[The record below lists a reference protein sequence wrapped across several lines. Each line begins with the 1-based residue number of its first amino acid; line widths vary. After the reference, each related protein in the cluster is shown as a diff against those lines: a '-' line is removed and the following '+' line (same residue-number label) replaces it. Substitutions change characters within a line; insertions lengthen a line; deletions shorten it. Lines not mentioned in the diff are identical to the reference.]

1 MRLISAIV
9 MLLAAVSVSAATRV
23 DSLREAIYSPAPFK
37 KPIVIAHRG
46 DWRSGTENSLRAIRR
61 CIDMGVDIVELDIAM
76 TRDSVLVLM
85 HDDTIDRTTTGS
97 GRVSDYTL
105 EQLKEFNLRSPIG
118 VVTRQKIPT
127 FKEAL
132 ALCRGR
138 LLVQVDKWP
147 HLKERLLKD
156 AAEAGCLDHIILRS
170 SWSSLRKNKEI
181 GVLPREVIYIPVLV
195 CKGDGDDERLD
206 DFLANFDTPVI
217 SFSFRNTDYHVL
229 RRIKEVR
236 DKGYHVWLN
245 SLWSTFNGGHDD
257 ELAYENPAE
266 AYGWLIDMGA
276 DMIFTDH
283 PALLVDYL
291 TNDLK
296 QNN

>member
-1 MRLISAIV
+1 MRLLSVIG
-9 MLLAAVSVSAATRV
+9 MLLVAVSVCAATRV
-23 DSLREAIYSPAPFK
+23 DSLREAIYSQSPFNR
-37 KPIVIAHRG
+37 PVVIAHRG
-46 DWRSGTENSLRAIRR
+46 DWRSGTENSLRAIRS

-105 EQLKEFNLRSPIG
+105 AQLKEFNLLSPIG

-147 HLKERLLKD
+147 SLKDILLKE
-156 AAEAGCLDHIILRS
+156 ASEAGCLDHIILRS
-170 SWSSLRKNKEI
+170 SWSSSKINRDI
-181 GVLPREVIYIPVLV
+181 GALPEDVIYIPVLV

-206 DFLANFDTPVI
+206 DFLENFDTPVI
-217 SFSFRNTDYHVL
+217 SFSFRHTDYPVL
-229 RRIKEVR
+229 RRIKETR

-245 SLWSTFNGGHDD
+245 SLWDTFNGGHDD
-257 ELAYENPAE
+257 ERAYENPSE

-283 PALLVDYL
+283 PSLLINYL
-291 TNDLK
+291 K
-296 QNN
+296 K